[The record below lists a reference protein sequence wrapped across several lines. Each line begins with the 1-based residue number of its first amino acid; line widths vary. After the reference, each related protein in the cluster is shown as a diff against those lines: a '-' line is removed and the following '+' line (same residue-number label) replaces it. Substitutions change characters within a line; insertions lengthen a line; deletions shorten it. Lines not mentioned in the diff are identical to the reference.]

1 MYYIPIDSRKKKVK
15 QFTKEIIMNLGLLS
29 LILLLVAIV
38 IGFVRNVNVGILS
51 IGFAMILTLLFK
63 DQIAAADVIGG
74 FGTSLFVQMVGV
86 TYLFAIINGNGTLEL
101 LAKKIVNLVPAR
113 AIPFV
118 MFIIGMVLSAA
129 GPGSI
134 PCLAIIPVIAIP
146 ISVSAGINPIMT
158 SIIGDMGA
166 MAGRMSPLTPEAA
179 VVRGLMEKQN
189 MTGNTVPIMV
199 CTAVTAVVCCV
210 FVYIYYK
217 GWKVDQTVVTGEKEK
232 LPKFTWQQCLSLAGL
247 VVLAFGVLVL
257 SWNVGLTGFLIG
269 SVLCIIGCGDEK
281 KAVKGI
287 PWNVIIMVLGVGML
301 MNIVSLS
308 GGVDILVSALESV
321 MNIKTANPIMAI
333 LAGIMSF
340 FSSGLGVVFPTLV
353 PICGSLASGIGADG
367 IYLVAMVV
375 IGGTIAGYTPI
386 STTGALIMAGVAQQ
400 EDSEKRFPQNKLFVE
415 LFAVSVINLVVLA
428 VMAAIGVY
436 GLFV

>member
-1 MYYIPIDSRKKKVK
+1 
-15 QFTKEIIMNLGLLS
+15 
-29 LILLLVAIV
+29 
-38 IGFVRNVNVGILS
+38 
-51 IGFAMILTLLFK
+51 
-63 DQIAAADVIGG
+63 
-74 FGTSLFVQMVGV
+74 
-86 TYLFAIINGNGTLEL
+86 
-101 LAKKIVNLVPAR
+101 
-113 AIPFV
+113 
-118 MFIIGMVLSAA
+118 
-129 GPGSI
+129 
-134 PCLAIIPVIAIP
+134 
-146 ISVSAGINPIMT
+146 MT